1 MSSRSSTTAALAAR
15 PHAAAQRGHIDGGG
29 DALLS
34 QGLDHACSLVVGDM
48 GLIASLIACRC
59 RWACSLVVGDTA
71 AAVTHGSTHGSSLH
85 GDGGLGSLA

>member
-1 MSSRSSTTAALAAR
+1 MSSRSSTLLTLL
-15 PHAAAQRGHIDGGG
+15 QRGHIDGGG